1 MTEHTPGPWSFYE
14 APDVSKCAITNDGG
28 FLDIADL
35 PYDYYPLVHPPPD
48 VQLSNARL
56 IAAAPE
62 MLEKLIE
69 IHAYFIDQMGESEGA
84 EELAGLIAKARGE

>member
-1 MTEHTPGPWSFYE
+1 MTEHTPGPWE
-14 APDVSKCAITNDGG
+14 VEDDVYVVEVASRDIVARCEND
-28 FLDIADL
+28 F
-35 PYDYYPLVHPPPD
+35 PRD
-48 VQLSNARL
+48 VQESNARL
-56 IAAAPE
+56 ITAAPE